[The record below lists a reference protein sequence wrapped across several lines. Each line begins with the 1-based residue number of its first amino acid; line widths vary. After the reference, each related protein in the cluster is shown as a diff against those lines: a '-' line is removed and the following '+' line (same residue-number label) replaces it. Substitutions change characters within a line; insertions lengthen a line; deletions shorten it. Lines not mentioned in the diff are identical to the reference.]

1 MAVVM
6 TDLLET
12 YESRG
17 FVELPGLFRPDEL
30 QPLRDAL
37 DDGGGSA
44 GAFTVP
50 DADGNRQELSAWT
63 ELGDDLIG
71 VLPRVRRMVDIA
83 TAAIGEPICHWH
95 SKLSWKR
102 PGTDAEWNWHQDYG
116 FWAEEG
122 VGPQMCTIGVAVGPS
137 TRENGCLR
145 VVPGSHR
152 AGRIDLVETGE
163 TRCSSPRV
171 VDELVAAS
179 GIHHCEMAP
188 GDAVLFHS
196 NLLHSSGPNHSAIP
210 RTLFMSSY
218 NAVSNPPAPD
228 APPDHA
234 VRPLHVLP
242 DAAAA
247 DGWTQVFGVTPF
259 LDPHASGMDYQY
271 SGIEKVEQEAAGGTA

>member
-1 MAVVM
+1 MARAL
-6 TDLLET
+6 TRLAET
-12 YESRG
+12 YQAQG
-17 FVELPGLFRPDEL
+17 FVELPGLFSSDEL
-30 QPLRDAL
+30 RPLREAL

-50 DADGNRQELSAWT
+50 DARGNRQELSAWT

-71 VLPRVRRMVDIA
+71 VLPRVRRMVEIA
-83 TAAIGEPICHWH
+83 TVAIGEPICHWH

-137 TRENGCLR
+137 TRENGCLQL
-145 VVPGSHR
+145 VPQSHHR
-152 AGRIDLVETGE
+152 GRIELVEVGE
-163 TRCSSPRV
+163 TRCSSPAV

-179 GIHHCEMAP
+179 GIHHCEMEP

-196 NLLHSSGPNHSAIP
+196 NMLHSSGPNHSGVP

-218 NAVSNPPAPD
+218 NAATNPPGPD
-228 APPDHA
+228 APPDHS

-242 DAAAA
+242 DAAVV
-247 DGWTQVFGVTPF
+247 DGWSRVFGATPF

-271 SGIEKVEQEAAGGTA
+271 AGIAKAGDEAQGDT